1 MLLWK
6 EEYFLDKIM
15 SLKDKK
21 IKFTKQSIFIALA
34 VLFLGLI
41 IWFSINNFVFLVD
54 GLNKAVNYNVEIRER
69 ELEFDLE
76 KFESLELSR

>member
-1 MLLWK
+1 
-6 EEYFLDKIM
+6 M